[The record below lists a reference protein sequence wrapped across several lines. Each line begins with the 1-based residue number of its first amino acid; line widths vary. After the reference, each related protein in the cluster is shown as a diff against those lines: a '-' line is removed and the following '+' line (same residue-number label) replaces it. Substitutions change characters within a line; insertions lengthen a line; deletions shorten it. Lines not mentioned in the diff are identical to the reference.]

1 MTKDEA
7 LKLALESLDNS
18 IDTVWNEYLDDWRH
32 GLLTRKLQ
40 LDAKLKMA
48 EAHKKAIT
56 AIKEALEQP
65 EQDMNYWYFRYHET
79 LNKLNSVLAQP
90 EQNLTCKSTQARLAA
105 CWGYVKAQPEQ
116 EPAAWYDKIMGME
129 VSMDVS
135 TGEDDSHHRVYGT
148 VYEVMLE
155 VGGSEVDAIL
165 AIEDSRNFTAAPQR
179 QPLTDEQMELLI
191 EDIAEWSRYVE
202 VDTAPQNLEK
212 HVRQVLA
219 AHAKGENT

>member
-105 CWGYVKAQPEQ
+105 CWRYVKAQPEQ
-116 EPAAWYDKIMGME
+116 EQEPECPECKA
-129 VSMDVS
+129 
-135 TGEDDSHHRVYGT
+135 
-148 VYEVMLE
+148 VMLYE
-155 VGGSEVDAIL
+155 CVACSNNNYPPRREWVG
-165 AIEDSRNFTAAPQR
+165 
-179 QPLTDEQMELLI
+179 LTQDEQQQAYEQWQNEGWGVFYNAMEAKLK
-191 EDIAEWSRYVE
+191 
-202 VDTAPQNLEK
+202 EK
-212 HVRQVLA
+212 
-219 AHAKGENT
+219 NT